1 MGANTSSQYF
11 GSYQSSDSKSSVSTI
26 DTITDVTCSSSIS
39 ANNNQHHGLFLNSN
53 ESTVNSLGLIF
64 SSKDR
69 KLKKLKQKIKTKLK
83 KCSQHSQV
91 FSEFAQSLS
100 IQELAQIYNEYRA
113 AYFMKELSL
122 HAESARPIASSIRND
137 LSELYDLKH
146 NSDIILIYK
155 GVDFPVHKAIVC
167 VRCPFFRELLGKLS
181 QGSTVTVN
189 LDIQGLRVELFNDLL
204 KYLYSGEL
212 AGSYDSR
219 SNSASYEALIRIS
232 QQCGVPNPLSHDLK
246 HLLETGIYS
255 DASLCFQISNNNDS
269 NKSSQPNCCCTEQ
282 TEFSCHQAIL
292 SARSPFFRNV
302 IIRQQKRNSS
312 LNKNTCPQRMKIILD
327 ESIIPRRLGRILLH
341 VMYRDSENLL
351 NLIQSS
357 LCKCNHK
364 LTGQSSS
371 SSSNSKESH
380 SISLVKEVMN
390 LYEIARFL
398 EIDFLVQTC
407 EDMIIN
413 FMNLDTLI
421 LILKWSEQSHGSP
434 WVKRQALTFLKEE
447 FSSIISQQ
455 SLLYQ
460 LDYIHLRDVL
470 KSDFIEASEL
480 EILKSI
486 IKWGEHYLIKKQEE
500 HEPNLL
506 LSHSLTRKS
515 LKKKEINDSKL
526 RDLISELIDSVRIGH
541 CLPIDSDYL
550 MLAIKRGLI
559 QIPSYMIKNSDDDQV
574 PSNRYAS
581 WFRNNNHFIKIRF
594 FTHYFEECKLQLEE
608 KLERSIS
615 LDENIENL
623 LMNIKPKSNMFVDA
637 MPDNLYMLEKLNL
650 GAESLISDSDLPM
663 HNPQS
668 FPNFHFCLTS
678 TSDSSSAI
686 CYEEIDKIRPNLPI
700 LEERIMY
707 MMNQR
712 EQELRTSPFCIR
724 ALQISHSRCEALRLI
739 QLRVVREFGLPDLAC
754 DVLHLKNSLTS
765 SKQRNFPIDSKDND
779 NDDDDDDIDDNDN
792 QRSSSRF
799 SNNNNNNN
807 NNENSNDIFQRNAMP
822 PPPPRP
828 GTTMFENPS
837 FNITVSQC
845 DPFSYQSEL
854 RLEELTS
861 QYEIETQFSSTESHP
876 TLSDYIPDIAF
887 VGKEI

>member
-11 GSYQSSDSKSSVSTI
+11 GSYQSSDSKSSISTF
-26 DTITDVTCSSSIS
+26 DTITDVTCSSIS
-39 ANNNQHHGLFLNSN
+39 ANNTNHNQHHGLFLNTS

-64 SSKDR
+64 SSKDK

-83 KCSQHSQV
+83 KCSHHSQV
-91 FSEFAQSLS
+91 FIEFAQSLS
-100 IQELAQIYNEYRA
+100 TQELAQIYNEYRA
-113 AYFMKELSL
+113 AFFMKELSL

-146 NSDIILIYK
+146 NSDITLVYK

-167 VRCPFFRELLGKLS
+167 VRCPYFRELLGKLP
-181 QGSTVTVN
+181 QGSTVSVN
-189 LDIQGLRVELFNDLL
+189 LDIKGLRVELFNDLL

-212 AGSYDSR
+212 AGSYDPR

-255 DASLCFQISNNNDS
+255 DASLCFQCSNDNDS
-269 NKSSQPNCCCTEQ
+269 KSQSNCCCCEQ

-302 IIRQQKRNSS
+302 IIRQQKRNS
-312 LNKNTCPQRMKIILD
+312 LNKNACPQRIKIILD

-357 LCKCNHK
+357 ICKCRHR
-364 LTGQSSS
+364 LSSQSS
-371 SSSNSKESH
+371 SSSNSKESQ
-380 SISLVKEVMN
+380 SMILVKEVMN

-398 EIDFLVQTC
+398 EIDFLVQSC

-413 FMNLDTLI
+413 FLNLETLL

-447 FSSIISQQ
+447 FSSIISQH

-460 LDYIHLRDVL
+460 LDYTHLRDVL
-470 KSDFIEASEL
+470 KSDFLEASEL

-486 IKWGEHYLIKKQEE
+486 IKWGEHHVIKQQEDR
-500 HEPNLL
+500 EPNLL

-515 LKKKEINDSKL
+515 IKKKEINDSKL
-526 RDLISELIDSVRIGH
+526 HDLISELIDLVRIGH
-541 CLPIDSDYL
+541 CLPIDSDFL
-550 MLAIKRGLI
+550 MSTIKRGLI
-559 QIPSYMIKNSDDDQV
+559 QLPFYMVKISDEQV
-574 PSNRYAS
+574 PSNRYAA
-581 WFRNNNHFIKIRF
+581 WFRNNSHFMKLRF
-594 FTHYFEECKLQLEE
+594 FTHYFDECKSQLEE

-615 LDENIENL
+615 LDENIDSL
-623 LMNIKPKSNMFVDA
+623 FMKIKPKSNTFVDA

-650 GAESLISDSDLPM
+650 GNESLISDSDLTLP
-663 HNPQS
+663 NPQS

-686 CYEEIDKIRPNLPI
+686 CYEDIDKVRPSLPI

-707 MMNQR
+707 MMHQR

-724 ALQISHSRCEALRLI
+724 ALQISHTRCEALRLI
-739 QLRVVREFGLPDLAC
+739 QLRVVREFGLPDIAC
-754 DVLHLKNSLTS
+754 EVLHLKNSLTP
-765 SKQRNFPIDSKDND
+765 KQRNLRLDSK
-779 NDDDDDDIDDNDN
+779 DDDDDDDDESNSMMKISSSLRFSKNNNRTDNDI
-792 QRSSSRF
+792 
-799 SNNNNNNN
+799 
-807 NNENSNDIFQRNAMP
+807 DIFDRNAMP
-822 PPPPRP
+822 PPPLRP
-828 GTTMFENPS
+828 ITTMFDNS
-837 FNITVSQC
+837 SSNITSVSQC

-861 QYEIETQFSSTESHP
+861 QYELETQ
-876 TLSDYIPDIAF
+876 
-887 VGKEI
+887 V